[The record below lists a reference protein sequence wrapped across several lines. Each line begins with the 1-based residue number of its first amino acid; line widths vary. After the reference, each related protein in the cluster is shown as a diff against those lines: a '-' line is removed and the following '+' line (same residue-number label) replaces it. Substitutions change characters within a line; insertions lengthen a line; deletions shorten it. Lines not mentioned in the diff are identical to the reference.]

1 MNRRSITTVL
11 VLALAL
17 SAVPQAVARPRSK
30 GSPPAKGVSFKTS
43 FVDEQTAVT
52 GPYGCGLNQ
61 PSVCKARFEGSAT
74 MTGKLDT
81 FVDYFGYFWFDSA
94 THSFT
99 AESWD
104 QHTGTL
110 EGCGE
115 GSFVMHQSNWT
126 YDPMSFGQGTGSM
139 HFTLEWTIL
148 KGSGTG
154 DFTGATGSGTGD
166 GYLEPNFANT
176 GTYEGTILCPQ
187 GKR

>member
-1 MNRRSITTVL
+1 MNKRSITALL

-17 SAVPQAVARPRSK
+17 STVPQVFARPRSK
-30 GSPPAKGVSFKTS
+30 GSSREKGITFTTS
-43 FVDEQTAVT
+43 FVDEQTTPT
-52 GPYGCGLNQ
+52 GPYACGPNQ

-81 FVDYFGYFWFDSA
+81 FVDYFGYVWFDPA
-94 THSFT
+94 TQSFT

-110 EGCGE
+110 DGCGV
-115 GSFVMHQSNWT
+115 GSFVMHQTNWN
-126 YDPMSFGQGTGSM
+126 YDLMSLTSGTL

-154 DFTGATGSGTGD
+154 DFTGATGSGTAD
-166 GYLEPNFANT
+166 GYLEPTFANSGTYT
-176 GTYEGTILCPQ
+176 GTIVCPQ
-187 GKR
+187 GK